1 MTEAILP
8 SVVERRVFICLM
20 LTSLAAMGGS
30 LTQGAREDMD
40 HFLSETMTL
49 LGSAAHFRQIVQ
61 RRPTV

>member
-1 MTEAILP
+1 
-8 SVVERRVFICLM
+8 M